1 MTNGFVDDT
10 DVVYRVC
17 THVDAEEINELFA
30 AGWDGHE
37 RRDFGP
43 VLRRSLVYVCAY
55 RGRLVGFVN
64 VAWDG
69 GVHGFL
75 LDTTVHPDLRRRGIG
90 RRLVLLAAEEAGQGG
105 VEWLHV
111 DFEPHLRGFYEG
123 CGFRPSEAGLLR
135 L

>member
-1 MTNGFVDDT
+1 MTDEFSGDT

-17 THVDAEEINELFA
+17 PPVNAGEIEELFA
-30 AGWDGHE
+30 AAWSGRE

-43 VLRRSLVYVCAY
+43 VLRQSLVYVCAY

-90 RRLVLLAAEEAGQGG
+90 RHLVLLAAEEARQRG

-111 DFEPHLRGFYEG
+111 DFEPRLRRFYEG